1 MAINISNI
9 SDSLIFTSAI
19 PDVYIY
25 CEGSTIE
32 VNILDENSKEIFT
45 SKYDIQEGKVIVR
58 NISDIIEPY
67 MVNRRFIQ
75 EFCISAIQG
84 EVEAR
89 KPFTAIYCDT
99 NIDIAAEDW
108 TDNNFMTTLS
118 SKLTAPGFVESLTV
132 IAAKADEKAICK
144 GIYKSNNELMPFQI
158 VLNLQQGDIWPSSII
173 HTDCDNILEKLQA
186 TIPSAESIAG
196 YTVICGPRIFTYY
209 VCPQSQIPPLGFA
222 FTNMFGIKET
232 YYFDGVTITKS
243 KVNRDSA
250 VLNKSL
256 SFYNQSEECTYEVTT
271 SILMP
276 DEAEWIQQ
284 LFSSK
289 NVWLINEGSVFNNS
303 RVIITE
309 STYEISDDVAATH
322 KVKFTWQFPKNI
334 RHRIFRAQKDREIFS
349 REFDFQYE

>member
-9 SDSLIFTSAI
+9 SDSLVFTSAI
-19 PDVYIY
+19 SDVYIY

-67 MVNRRFIQ
+67 MVNGLSMQKFY
-75 EFCISAIQG
+75 ISAIQG

-99 NIDIAAEDW
+99 NIDIDAKDW
-108 TDNNFMTTLS
+108 TANNYMTTLS
-118 SKLTAPGFVESLTV
+118 SKLTAPGFAEYLTV

-144 GIYKSNNELMPFQI
+144 GICKSNNELMPFKIELEMLSLSELPGDTIFTGYDQI
-158 VLNLQQGDIWPSSII
+158 LK
-173 HTDCDNILEKLQA
+173 KLQA
-186 TIPSAESIAG
+186 TIPSVESIAG

-209 VCPQSQIPPLGFA
+209 VHPQSQIPPLGFT

-232 YYFDGVTITKS
+232 YYLDGVTITKS

-284 LFSSK
+284 LFASK
-289 NVWLINEGSVFNNS
+289 NVCLINEGSVFNNS

-322 KVKFTWQFPKNI
+322 KVKFTWQFPKII